1 MGEICE
7 GYVRDE
13 VRDESLK
20 TPLNKGLLPKNVR
33 DDSKNEISIQN
44 IKKILFFAQHDVRTA
59 TEEDAEAEVV
69 GKGFVRR
76 GTEVSVELRM
86 WEVKM
91 VERSRPVLVAK
102 VEKKGE
108 P

>member
-76 GTEVSVELRM
+76 GTEVSVELRS
-86 WEVKM
+86 ED
-91 VERSRPVLVAK
+91 VAW
-102 VEKKGE
+102 GE
-108 P
+108 GVTPLGTDVGGEDAG